1 MTKAKST
8 KKAADED
15 VGVEDAS
22 VESGPK
28 VISEE
33 QLRAAFEKWVPTLHR
48 TVLGRTSGAIK
59 AVERSLPE
67 LAKLI
72 NEE

>member
-8 KKAADED
+8 KKAEDEE
-15 VGVEDAS
+15 VSVEETS
-22 VESGPK
+22 VESGPQI
-28 VISEE
+28 ISEE
-33 QLRAAFEKWVPTLHR
+33 QLRTAFEKWVPTLHR
-48 TVLGRTSGAIK
+48 TVLGSTSGAIK

>member
-1 MTKAKST
+1 MTDQPENTDTEEAETPVKRSR
-8 KKAADED
+8 KKQ
-15 VGVEDAS
+15 
-22 VESGPK
+22 

-33 QLRAAFEKWVPTLHR
+33 QMRAAFKKLAPSLHR

-67 LAKLI
+67 LVNLI
-72 NEE
+72 NEEKG